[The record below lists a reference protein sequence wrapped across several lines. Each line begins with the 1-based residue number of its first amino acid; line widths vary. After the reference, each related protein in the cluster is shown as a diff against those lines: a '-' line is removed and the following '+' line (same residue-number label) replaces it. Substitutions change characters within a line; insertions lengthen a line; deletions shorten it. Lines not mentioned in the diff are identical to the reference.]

1 MSEKIPL
8 LAFIYNRY
16 GKATSEREASV
27 ELRITYE
34 RRQKYI
40 STGIRL
46 LPKQWRNGMV
56 VNRVDAIQLNQ
67 MLQHL
72 LVEVQKVIL
81 EMSKEYRMDIFS
93 IPERLKR
100 LRAGGITF
108 LDFCQKRAQIRS
120 YKKSAD
126 SKDRY
131 ERFIRKFIEWGEIE
145 NWCDITE
152 ENIIAFD
159 KYLDE
164 KGFKP
169 YSKWNNYH
177 RFLNSFIIDAVNAGK
192 LTKNPYKWIHIDKE
206 KSKTGIA
213 KHLSPE
219 EFQRICNVELSTE
232 SLNRVRDLFVFQTY
246 TCMAYADMAAFDS
259 SKIQE
264 VKGMQVYKGQRVKGH
279 NVYGEFTI
287 PLLPPALKILQKYN
301 YRLPIISNQKYND
314 FLKVVAQ
321 FAGIDK
327 PLSSHWARHTGA
339 TLYLNEGKF
348 GMGIIAKMCGHS
360 STRITEQVYAPTL
373 DETVVDAMAEYM
385 KNNY

>member
-1 MSEKIPL
+1 MNEKFPS
-8 LAFIYNRY
+8 LAFIYDRY
-16 GKATSEREASV
+16 GKATSEKEASV
-27 ELRITYE
+27 ELRVTSE
-34 RRQKYI
+34 RRQKYLT
-40 STGIRL
+40 TGIRL

-67 MLQHL
+67 FLQHL
-72 LVEVQKVIL
+72 RGEVEKVIL
-81 EMSKEYRMDIFS
+81 EMMKERRLDIFS
-93 IPERLKR
+93 IPERLNR
-100 LRAGGITF
+100 LRTGGISF
-108 LDFCQKRAQIRS
+108 IEFCQKRAEVRS
-120 YKKSAD
+120 YKKSTD
-126 SKDRY
+126 SKERY

-145 NWCDITE
+145 NWEDITE

-177 RFLNSFIIDAVNAGK
+177 RFLNSFILDAINAGK
-192 LTKNPYKWIHIDKE
+192 MTKNPYKWIHIEKE

-219 EFQRICNVELSTE
+219 EFKKICYVELATE
-232 SLNRVRDLFVFQTY
+232 SLIRVRDLFVFQTY

-259 SKIQE
+259 GKIVE

-279 NVYGEFTI
+279 NVYGDFTI

-385 KNNY
+385 KKNY